1 LKIGALIGDRVAST
15 RSDLVFDIG
24 AHTGEDT
31 AFYLGKGFRVIAVEA
46 SPTLARQLEDRFSAE
61 VGAGRLVI
69 VQRAIVRQTGD
80 PISFFINVAHDDW
93 SSIHRDVAVKGDME
107 VVEVTVET
115 TSLADLCTDF
125 GVPYYLK
132 VDIEMGDEVVAESLV
147 DLPVLPDY
155 CSFEFHEDRMLD
167 LLHTAGY
174 GEFQIVNQL
183 LNGFTERVTPARE
196 GADFWPGGF
205 TGFHSGYFGRDLP
218 EDDWVDFVRAQEW
231 RAANNI
237 TTRHGFMKHS
247 WFDLHAR
254 ASLVR

>member
-1 LKIGALIGDRVAST
+1 MVSIH
-15 RSDLVFDIG
+15 SDLVFDIG

-31 AFYLGKGFRVIAVEA
+31 AFYLGKGFRVVAVEA
-46 SPTLARQLEDRFSAE
+46 SPILARRLEERFSAE
-61 VGAGRLVI
+61 IGTGRLMV
-69 VQRAIVRQTGD
+69 VQQAILRESGG

-93 SSIHRDVAVKGDME
+93 SSVHRDVAVKDNME

-115 TSLADLCTDF
+115 TSLADLCATF

-132 VDIEMGDEVVAESLV
+132 VDIEMGDAVVAESLV
-147 DLPVLPDY
+147 DLPALPNY

-167 LLHTAGY
+167 LLRDAGY
-174 GEFQIVNQL
+174 QEFQIVNQL
-183 LNGFTERVTPARE
+183 LNGFTERVTPPRE

-218 EDDWVDFVRAQEW
+218 EDDWVDVAGAREW
-231 RAANNI
+231 RAANNV

-254 ASLVR
+254 RSVVS